1 MSRDAHPSPA
11 PGMPA
16 PGVHARL
23 LRLAAPI
30 IVSNIT
36 VPLLGAVDTA
46 VVGHLPDPA
55 YLGGV
60 AIGVTIFDFLY
71 WGFGFLR
78 MGTTGFVAQAR
89 GARDAAEI
97 RAVLGRALLIA
108 AAIGLTMIVLQV
120 PITTAALRVVG
131 AGPDVEQSAADYV
144 GVRIWSAPATLANF
158 ALLGWLFGMQRPKT
172 ALVLQVFTN
181 GLNIV
186 LDLWFVVGLGW
197 GVPGVAAASV
207 IADYAG
213 SALGLVLILRTL
225 PGRAGWERARL
236 LERDRLLAMVR
247 VNRDIFIRTMCL
259 ILAFASFTVQGARL
273 GEVTLAANAVLLNLQ
288 SIMAYGLDGLAFAA
302 EAMIG
307 AAVGARDRAAFLAVT
322 RAAALWSFVV
332 AAAVAVAYAIFGTS
346 LVALFTN
353 LPEVRA
359 AAATYLPWMVLSP
372 LVSVWSYVLDG
383 IYVGATRAV
392 EMRNGMIIALAAYV
406 LAAALL
412 VPSWGNNGLWL
423 ALMVLMVARAV
434 TLGAWYPRVLRGVG
448 GAT

>member
-1 MSRDAHPSPA
+1 MSRDALPSPA
-11 PGMPA
+11 PDA
-16 PGVHARL
+16 PPSGVHARL

-60 AIGVTIFDFLY
+60 AVGVTIFDFLY

-89 GARDAAEI
+89 GARDAAEV

-108 AAIGLTMIVLQV
+108 AALGLTLIVLQV
-120 PITTAALRVVG
+120 PIMTAALGLVG
-131 AGPDVEQSAADYV
+131 ASPDVEQSAAAYV
-144 GVRIWSAPATLANF
+144 AVRIWSAPATLANY

-181 GLNIV
+181 SLNIG

-197 GVPGVAAASV
+197 DVPGVAAASV

-213 SALGLVLILRTL
+213 SALGLLVILRTL
-225 PGRAGWERARL
+225 PGHAGWERRRL
-236 LERDRLLAMVR
+236 FERDRLLAMLR
-247 VNRDIFIRTMCL
+247 VNRDIFIRTLCL
-259 ILAFASFTVQGARL
+259 IFAFAWFTVQGARL
-273 GEVTLAANAVLLNLQ
+273 GDVTLAANAVLLNLQ

-307 AAVGARDRAAFLAVT
+307 AAVGARDRVAFLAVT
-322 RAAALWSFVV
+322 RAAALWSGVV
-332 AAAVAVAYAIFGTS
+332 AAGVAVGYAIFGSS

-359 AAATYLPWMVLSP
+359 AAAIYLPWMVVSP
-372 LVSVWSYVLDG
+372 LISVWSYVLDG

-392 EMRNGMIIALAAYV
+392 EMRNGMLIALIAY
-406 LAAALL
+406 LAAAAVL
-412 VPSWGNNGLWL
+412 VPAWGNNGLWL
-423 ALMVLMVARAV
+423 ALMILMVARAV
-434 TLGAWYPRVLRGVG
+434 TLGAWYPRLLRSVG
-448 GAT
+448 GAA